1 MGLMVGVAQI
11 DYLDLPNEA
20 AREFISHLSSNAEE
34 ADWHMVAPMHQIVEY
49 TRGNQS
55 RLMDEYIAGASDLI
69 PEDVG
74 GIKGWVDGLPWKNG
88 SIMLHF
94 GW

>member
-1 MGLMVGVAQI
+1 MVGVAQI

-49 TRGNQS
+49 TRGNLS
-55 RLMDEYIAGASDLI
+55 RLMDEYIAGASDLT